1 MFGFCNSG
9 SGSSDKRMTMDTARE
24 DILDPQMK
32 ETLETLEI
40 EVNMI
45 LYNIYVYK

>member
-1 MFGFCNSG
+1 
-9 SGSSDKRMTMDTARE
+9 MDTARE